1 MILLFDFVNN
11 VIYLVCC
18 LKVLKK
24 ILFLKIKVNIFVF
37 FVFCFF
43 LIDDILLFDI
53 FSGLFKLFRMEIIL
67 YVFIL
72 NLV

>member
-37 FVFCFF
+37 FVFV
-43 LIDDILLFDI
+43 LNIDDILLFDI
-53 FSGLFKLFRMEIIL
+53 FSSLFKLFRMEIIL
-67 YVFIL
+67 YVFIY
-72 NLV
+72 

>member
-1 MILLFDFVNN
+1 MLFKGVKEN
-11 VIYLVCC
+11 I
-18 LKVLKK
+18 
-24 ILFLKIKVNIFVF
+24 ILKIKVNIFVF
-37 FVFCFF
+37 FVVFF

-53 FSGLFKLFRMEIIL
+53 FSSLFKLFRMEIIL